1 MLYVASIVIGRREK
15 QVNKAEVV
23 PRAQRAGSEAGAS
36 DPQEHGRSQ
45 GPATLGDWPG
55 SPACQPVPQICEGA
69 SKRMTVAFDLLQV
82 VHGCPASLSHLLQ
95 QQAGEQHVAGRR
107 SNIDHGAKNTSLI

>member
-1 MLYVASIVIGRREK
+1 ML
-15 QVNKAEVV
+15 QVLLL
-23 PRAQRAGSEAGAS
+23 AGARS
-36 DPQEHGRSQ
+36 KRIRRRLFHERNAREAKQARVIPKNMGGAKARPPWATGRA
-45 GPATLGDWPG
+45 PLHANL
-55 SPACQPVPQICEGA
+55 CHRICEGA
-69 SKRMTVAFDLLQV
+69 SKQMTVAFDLLQV